1 MRKPLLL
8 LTCVA
13 AIAFVGCDRESAAER
28 ERVERSNALF
38 AEAMTAETK
47 GDAMGAEQ
55 LYRQLL
61 LQNNT
66 MASAHLNLAILLQD
80 VRKDYL
86 EAAHHYQAYLD
97 LEPQSEKAAMVRD
110 RLTSAKSLLATQLAA
125 EIVAREQRTLAAER
139 DSLKAQ
145 IVALERAGE
154 AARAEVAAR
163 DKRVAELE
171 AQVAQLR
178 KLVDTLKS
186 AEAEAQVSHA
196 AELAAARK
204 AAEEAKEKVAAEQG
218 AAGNALLDAVRA
230 DAKRMI
236 EEPDGGQAAANAAT
250 RAAAEGVQDE
260 PPLAASPTPGKRY
273 VVRPG
278 DTLSRLSREAY
289 GNAADWARIRDANR
303 STSNPDGRL
312 RAGETILIP

>member
-1 MRKPLLL
+1 MRKTLFL
-8 LTCVA
+8 LTCAA
-13 AIAFVGCDRESAAER
+13 AIAFLGCDRESVADR
-28 ERVERSNALF
+28 ERAERSNALF
-38 AEAMTAETK
+38 AEAMAAESK
-47 GDAMGAEQ
+47 GDTAGAAQ

-61 LQNNT
+61 LRDNA

-97 LEPQSEKAAMVRD
+97 LEPSSEKAAMVRD
-110 RLTSAKSLLATQLAA
+110 RLTSVKGLLATQLAA
-125 EIVAREQRTLAAER
+125 DIVAREQRALASER
-139 DSLKAQ
+139 DGLKAQ
-145 IVALERAGE
+145 IAALERTGE
-154 AARAEVAAR
+154 ELRAAVAAKEK
-163 DKRVAELE
+163 DIAGLQG
-171 AQVAQLR
+171 QVAQLR
-178 KLVDTLKS
+178 KLVDAMKS
-186 AEAEAQVSHA
+186 AEAEAKVSHE

-204 AAEEAKEKVAAEQG
+204 AAEEAKAQPEPG
-218 AAGNALLDAVRA
+218 AGSALIDAVRA

-236 EEPDGGQAAANAAT
+236 EEPDGGQAAQNAAT
-250 RAAAEGVQDE
+250 RAAVEGVADE

-273 VVRPG
+273 TVRPG

-289 GNAADWARIRDANR
+289 GNAAGWAKIRDANR